1 MPNFF
6 VAYIAT
12 ATVFLAADFLWLSYA
27 SSAFYRPKLG
37 ELLSDNPN
45 LTIAAVFYL
54 VYAIGIV
61 VFAVLP
67 ATAARSASM
76 AIGLGALL
84 GLVAYGTYDITNLA
98 TIRGW
103 PASVSVVDLAWGVFV
118 TSLAAASGYLALKM
132 VQGVS

>member
-12 ATVFLAADFLWLSYA
+12 AAVFIAADFLWLSYA

-37 ELLSDNPN
+37 ELLSNNPN

-132 VQGVS
+132 VQGA

>member
-132 VQGVS
+132 VQGA